1 MLRLPLPEETPVG
14 MTAVTLRSGVMTTEA
29 PCWWLSWAN
38 VPVIRTV
45 YTVCLC
51 LPLANTEP
59 VLQCQSSSGWL
70 SLHRQES
77 NQLLTNAPL
86 ASSATLRAREHG
98 ALQGEQPREP
108 RRERQ
113 PSQTVTPLN

>member
-1 MLRLPLPEETPVG
+1 
-14 MTAVTLRSGVMTTEA
+14 MTTEA